1 MKQPMKDQAIE
12 EIRKVR
18 QKISEEFSD
27 MASFIKHYQELE
39 KKYSNRFVFLEKPK
53 TQLQKDHN

>member
-1 MKQPMKDQAIE
+1 MKDQAIE